1 MKNYGASVLR
11 WRQLMAAMRAI
22 VITAT
27 TATAL
32 CAVPFVA
39 AAAPAHA
46 ISDAQILAGPG
57 DYYPVVGQINRG
69 TSVDLNRCL
78 PDYSWCDVSF
88 GPNRGWVYGEQVT
101 SAHLDDPNQ

>member
-1 MKNYGASVLR
+1 MVILR
-11 WRQLMAAMRAI
+11 AT
-22 VITAT
+22 VITGTA
-27 TATAL
+27 ATAL
-32 CAVPFVA
+32 YAVPLVA
-39 AAAPAHA
+39 AAAPAYA
-46 ISDAQILAGPG
+46 ITDAQVLAGPG

-69 TSVDLNRCL
+69 TAVDLNRCL